1 MKFNSWMKEESLS
14 CLSTLMVSAIS
25 YFKSGVS
32 FRLTNKKTLSSW
44 IYKVALRE
52 GYKIESIVFVFCSD
66 NALLK
71 MNKDFLNHNY
81 YTDILTFDLSEK
93 KNNLFGEIYISTDR
107 VIENALRFKTTF
119 KKELSRV
126 MIHGILH
133 LMGYDD
139 KTPSKAQKMRLKE
152 DTCLSLLK

>member
-1 MKFNSWMKEESLS
+1 
-14 CLSTLMVSAIS
+14 MVSSIS

-32 FRLTNKKTLSSW
+32 FRLTKKKILSNW
-44 IYKVALRE
+44 IQKVAKNE

-66 NALLK
+66 QAVLK

-81 YTDILTFDLSEK
+81 YTDILTFDLSENK
-93 KNNLFGEIYISTDR
+93 GKLNGEIYISIDR
-107 VIENALRFKTTF
+107 VLENAISFKTSF
-119 KKELSRV
+119 KRELSRV

-139 KTPSKAQKMRLKE
+139 KTPSKAQKMRQKE
-152 DTCLSLLK
+152 DACLSLLK